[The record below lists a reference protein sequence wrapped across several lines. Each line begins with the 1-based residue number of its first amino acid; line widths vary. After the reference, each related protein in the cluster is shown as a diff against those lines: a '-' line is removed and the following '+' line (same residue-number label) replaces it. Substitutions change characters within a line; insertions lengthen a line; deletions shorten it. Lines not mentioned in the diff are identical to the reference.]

1 MEPLS
6 SHLPSRM
13 PAAACITA
21 WELTG
26 QAPGNVLAVS
36 GGGFRTPY
44 GTFSDTIFFVGT
56 LTEKNLKNGQI
67 HSLRVSDPT
76 GVITLSL
83 PPQNTALLRDAG
95 ALDVPGFV
103 SVTATVK
110 LRTSGKTPYPEIIPD
125 LLIPCDRKTRDAWLC
140 CAAAAALSRLES
152 LPPSPGRQEFA
163 ELLIKALENVRDTAA
178 APAAAAA
185 AAAAPAV
192 TDEQL
197 LAIITELSGKK
208 GAPIAD
214 VISRAGTLGMNEA
227 GTKAALARLM
237 EEGECYTPTTE
248 LIKVA

>member
-1 MEPLS
+1 MEPPS
-6 SHLPSRM
+6 SHTHITSRM

-26 QAPGNVLAVS
+26 QANENMKAVS

-44 GTFSDTIFFVGT
+44 GTFSDIIFFVGT

-67 HSLRVSDPT
+67 NSLRVSDPT

-83 PPQNTALLRDAG
+83 PQQNTALLRDAD

-110 LRTSGKTPYPEIIPD
+110 HRTSGKTSYLEIVPD
-125 LLIPCDRKTRDAWLC
+125 LLISCDRKTQDAWLC
-140 CAAAAALSRLES
+140 CATASALSRLES
-152 LPPSPGRQEFA
+152 LPLSTGRQEFA
-163 ELLIKALENVRDTAA
+163 EILIKALENVRDTGATPVAA
-178 APAAAAA
+178 VAAEHE
-185 AAAAPAV
+185 V

-227 GTKAALARLM
+227 WTKAALARLM